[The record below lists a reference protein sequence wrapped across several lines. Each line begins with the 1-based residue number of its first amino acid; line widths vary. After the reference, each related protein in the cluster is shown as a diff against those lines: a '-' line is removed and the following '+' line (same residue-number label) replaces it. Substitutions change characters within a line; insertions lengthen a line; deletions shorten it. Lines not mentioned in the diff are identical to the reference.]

1 AHARGRDLTG
11 GRSRAVIVAAVD
23 EGRQRCEAPV
33 RGGRPVTNAGA
44 ALGDTAPVAGPVSDD
59 RPFPYLRT
67 PSIPGQYLLVLLGI
81 LVVSA
86 VALGVGGSRPRRR
99 RPYRELGLL
108 GAAFLLLETRGITRF
123 ALLFGTTWLVN
134 ALVFAG
140 VLVSVLA

>member
-59 RPFPYLRT
+59 RPFPYLRP
-67 PSIPGQYLLVLLGI
+67 PSFPVPPPPPHPRPVPARAARHPGGQRRGL
-81 LVVSA
+81 
-86 VALGVGGSRPRRR
+86 GGSGHPAPPAPTLCGPR
-99 RPYRELGLL
+99 
-108 GAAFLLLETRGITRF
+108 A
-123 ALLFGTTWLVN
+123 
-134 ALVFAG
+134 
-140 VLVSVLA
+140 